1 MSLASLIYLESLW
14 STRKHREELMIDS
27 RTYLLRCTVFLHFRF
42 WFTFQVRSILTQ
54 SFKWW
59 AICKMSCKIFAGFLF
74 DKFLNQITVVCHFRH
89 ANYSRATPLV
99 KRKGVGKREEGENVR
114 MNWIMWWETNSVL
127 DYDLL
132 FKNKLEVSAFFL
144 KWERKFRPK

>member
-42 WFTFQVRSILTQ
+42 WFTFQVRSILIQ

-99 KRKGVGKREEGENVR
+99 KRKGVGKREEGENVW

-132 FKNKLEVSAFFL
+132 FKNKLAVSAFFL

>member
-27 RTYLLRCTVFLHFRF
+27 RTHLLRCTVFLHFRF

-59 AICKMSCKIFAGFLF
+59 AIYKMSWKIFAGLLF

-99 KRKGVGKREEGENVR
+99 KRKGG
-114 MNWIMWWETNSVL
+114 WETGRRWKCANELNYVMG
-127 DYDLL
+127 
-132 FKNKLEVSAFFL
+132 NKFSPRLWSTFQ
-144 KWERKFRPK
+144 

>member
-1 MSLASLIYLESLW
+1 MSLASLIYLESLS

-74 DKFLNQITVVCHFRH
+74 DKFLNQMTVVCHFRH

-99 KRKGVGKREEGENVR
+99 KRKGG
-114 MNWIMWWETNSVL
+114 WETGRRWKCANELNYVMG
-127 DYDLL
+127 
-132 FKNKLEVSAFFL
+132 NKFSPSLWSTFQE
-144 KWERKFRPK
+144 

>member
-27 RTYLLRCTVFLHFRF
+27 RTHLLRCTVFLHFRF

-59 AICKMSCKIFAGFLF
+59 AICKMSCKIFACFLF

-89 ANYSRATPLV
+89 ANNSSATPLV
-99 KRKGVGKREEGENVR
+99 KRKGG
-114 MNWIMWWETNSVL
+114 WETGRRWKCANELNYVMG
-127 DYDLL
+127 
-132 FKNKLEVSAFFL
+132 NKFSPRLWSTFQ
-144 KWERKFRPK
+144 

>member
-59 AICKMSCKIFAGFLF
+59 AICKMSWKIFAGFLF

-99 KRKGVGKREEGENVR
+99 KRKGG
-114 MNWIMWWETNSVL
+114 WETGRRWKCANELNYVMGH
-127 DYDLL
+127 
-132 FKNKLEVSAFFL
+132 
-144 KWERKFRPK
+144 KFSPRLWSTFQE